1 MKAHNTHFG
10 LFTTVCYLLL
20 SEGIEIIKRSIS
32 IWVKPKPIDMLRIN
46 LSQAEI
52 EKLSYERYY
61 YPCPIVQKRIQA
73 VYIKGT
79 TEFSDT
85 KAGQISGLHR
95 HSVNHWVQSYQT
107 GGFESLCQYNYGTNK
122 SELENY
128 SGSILKSFTER
139 PPMSAR
145 EAKMRIEEMTGISRS
160 PSQIRTFMKHNGLRY
175 IKTGHIPAK
184 ADTEKQRQWVK
195 STLEPAIK
203 EAQNGEC
210 HLLFMDAAH
219 FILEPFICALW
230 CIARLFVKASSGRN
244 RINVLGA
251 VNAITKE
258 IITLSN
264 TTYISAETIVSFLIQ
279 LRQHYEGLPLKIV
292 LDNARYQHCKLV
304 EETAKQLNITL
315 LFLPSYSPNLNI
327 IERLWKFAKKTILY
341 AKYYESP
348 TKFHQAITE
357 FFKGINQKYKDDL
370 KKIMTLKFQFF
381 SNENVLIYPV

>member
-1 MKAHNTHFG
+1 MKVHTTHFR

-20 SEGIEIIKRSIS
+20 SEVIGFLKRSIS

-52 EKLSYERYY
+52 ERLSYERYY

-73 VYIKGT
+73 VFIKAT
-79 TEFSDT
+79 TEFSDIE
-85 KAGQISGLHR
+85 AGQISGLHR
-95 HSVNHWVQSYQT
+95 HSVNHWVRAYQS

-122 SELENY
+122 SELEKH

-145 EAKMRIEEMTGISRS
+145 EAKVRIEEMTGISRS

-244 RINVLGA
+244 RINVLGT

-258 IITLSN
+258 VITLSN
-264 TTYISAETIVSFLIQ
+264 TTFISAETIVSFLIQ
-279 LRQHYEGLPLKIV
+279 LKQHYQSLPLKIV

-304 EETAKQLNITL
+304 EETAKRLNITL

-341 AKYYESP
+341 AKFYESP
-348 TKFHQAITE
+348 AKFHQAITE
-357 FFKGINQKYKDDL
+357 FFKEINQKYYDDL

-381 SNENVLIYPV
+381 TNENVLIYPV

>member
-1 MKAHNTHFG
+1 MTLY
-10 LFTTVCYLLL
+10 LFTAVCYLLFSKCL
-20 SEGIEIIKRSIS
+20 VFIKRSIS
-32 IWVKPKPIDMLRIN
+32 LWVKPKPNDMLRIN
-46 LSQAEI
+46 FSQAEI
-52 EKLSYERYY
+52 QMLSYERYY

-73 VYIKGT
+73 VYIKAT
-79 TEFSDT
+79 TGFSDT
-85 KAGQISGLHR
+85 KVGQISGLHR
-95 HSVNHWVQSYQT
+95 HSVCHWVESYQA

-128 SGSILKSFTER
+128 SESILKSFTER

-145 EAKMRIEEMTGISRS
+145 EAKSRIEKMTGISRS
-160 PSQIRTFMKHNGLRY
+160 PSQIRTFMKHHGLRY

-195 STLEPAIK
+195 STLGPAIE

-210 HLLFMDAAH
+210 QLLFMDAVH

-230 CIARLFVKASSGRN
+230 CIARLFIKASSGRN
-244 RINVLGA
+244 RINILGA

-258 IITLSN
+258 VITLYN
-264 TTYISAETIVSFLIQ
+264 TTFISAETIVSFLLQ
-279 LRQHYEGLPLKIV
+279 LRQHYGGLPLKIV

-348 TKFHQAITE
+348 AKFHQAIID
-357 FFKGINQKYKDDL
+357 FFQRVNQKYNDDL
-370 KKIMTLKFQFF
+370 KNILTLKFQFF
-381 SNENVLIYPV
+381 TNENVLIYPV

>member
-1 MKAHNTHFG
+1 MKVHYTAFC

-175 IKTGHIPAK
+175 IKIGHIPAK

-195 STLEPAIK
+195 STLEPAIE

-258 IITLSN
+258 IITLCN
-264 TTYISAETIVSFLIQ
+264 TTFISAGTIVSFLIQ

-348 TKFHQAITE
+348 AKFHQAITE
-357 FFKGINQKYKDDL
+357 FFKGINQKYNDDL
-370 KKIMTLKFQFF
+370 KNIMTLKFQFF
-381 SNENVLIYPV
+381 TNENVLIYPV